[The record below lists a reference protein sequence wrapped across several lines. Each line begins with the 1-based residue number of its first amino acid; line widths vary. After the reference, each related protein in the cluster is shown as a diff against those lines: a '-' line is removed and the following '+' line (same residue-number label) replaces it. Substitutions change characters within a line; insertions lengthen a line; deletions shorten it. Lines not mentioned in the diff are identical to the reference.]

1 MNTVNYSCP
10 NCGGKLVFDA
20 EKQSFTC
27 EWCMSDFTQENI
39 NEIFGSG
46 DNAPSVSDG
55 TASEELCRDFENGTG
70 LYVCTSCGAEIICD
84 HNTAASFCY
93 YCHNPVTIKGR
104 LEGDYRPE
112 KLIPFKIAREKAE
125 EIFKKQCSHKWFLP
139 IDFVSSGQIEKMV
152 GLYVPFWLA
161 DCDAEA
167 RLTAEGVN
175 VSSYTSGRTTYTTT
189 KIYDVERE
197 GRFHYDGIPADGSKK
212 IDDQIMDAIE
222 PFDYNGL
229 VDFDMAY
236 LSGFFCDKYD
246 VGKVDVLLRIK
257 EKVEAAAIN
266 VLRADISG
274 YTTVRVKR
282 KVVRMLGTD
291 WHYMT
296 LPVWFMNYRH
306 GGKNYNFAINGQTG
320 KVAGIYP
327 VSGVKLAVF
336 MALMAAI
343 VGIAGYFLG
352 VYMGW

>member
-1 MNTVNYSCP
+1 MDNSTVSYKCP
-10 NCGGKLVFDA
+10 NCGGELVFDA
-20 EKQSFTC
+20 DRQKFIC
-27 EWCMSDFTQENI
+27 GWCCSDFSAD
-39 NEIFGSG
+39 EITSCAHA
-46 DNAPSVSDG
+46 DAQD
-55 TASEELCRDFENGTG
+55 SEKAAAAEQFAQDTDVYICS
-70 LYVCTSCGAEIICD
+70 SCGAEIICD

-93 YCHNPVTIKGR
+93 YCHNPVTLKGR

-139 IDFVSSGQIEKMV
+139 FDFVSSGQIEKMV

-257 EKVEAAAIN
+257 EKVEAAAVN

-327 VSGVKLAVF
+327 VSGPKLAVF

-343 VGIAGYFLG
+343 VGVAGYFLG

>member
-1 MNTVNYSCP
+1 
-10 NCGGKLVFDA
+10 
-20 EKQSFTC
+20 
-27 EWCMSDFTQENI
+27 
-39 NEIFGSG
+39 
-46 DNAPSVSDG
+46 
-55 TASEELCRDFENGTG
+55 
-70 LYVCTSCGAEIICD
+70 
-84 HNTAASFCY
+84 
-93 YCHNPVTIKGR
+93 
-104 LEGDYRPE
+104 
-112 KLIPFKIAREKAE
+112 
-125 EIFKKQCSHKWFLP
+125 
-139 IDFVSSGQIEKMV
+139 
-152 GLYVPFWLA
+152 
-161 DCDAEA
+161 
-167 RLTAEGVN
+167 
-175 VSSYTSGRTTYTTT
+175 
-189 KIYDVERE
+189 
-197 GRFHYDGIPADGSKK
+197 
-212 IDDQIMDAIE
+212 MDAIE

-352 VYMGW
+352 VYMDW